1 MIVFR
6 SIIALGHLVMSCDQT
21 LYIKLM
27 SFLMEELA
35 KSGGSTQNT
44 RTYIQVIIQ
53 TKTFEIL
60 TNYNTQS
67 FLIEQFTLGSR

>member
-1 MIVFR
+1 M
-6 SIIALGHLVMSCDQT
+6 ALGHLVMSCDQT

-44 RTYIQVIIQ
+44 RTYIQVRIQ
-53 TKTFEIL
+53 IKPI
-60 TNYNTQS
+60 S
-67 FLIEQFTLGSR
+67 I